1 MPVQGPELNRLQS
14 QQGVV
19 MAIPDHQALPAPAS
33 QNAQEERDPQSNTET
48 ANYPNV
54 GQRWVP
60 SPEMFDA
67 YVEAWRVEHHDIAER
82 LSQPG
87 ARLKMTAIKGPPWVE
102 LEENTLRAL
111 WAASTVDC

>member
-1 MPVQGPELNRLQS
+1 
-14 QQGVV
+14 

-67 YVEAWRVEHHDIAER
+67 YVEAWRVEHPDIAGETFAAGGTPKNDGYKR
-82 LSQPG
+82 
-87 ARLKMTAIKGPPWVE
+87 PPLGGIGRKHAKSAVG
-102 LEENTLRAL
+102 
-111 WAASTVDC
+111 C